1 MKETVLMKGAA
12 AVPQSEEKSIKK
24 LMRSRGFDEN
34 GFYKFEEI
42 ESRPIGNREPGNINN
57 EYVSG
62 YFTTAIEEPIVLK
75 RNEFLANSWKR
86 ICSCMG
92 FPYNNSDEIDSFKI
106 TEDCIT
112 VFVDVKTPEEFNIDK
127 LKCEGNSSI
136 IKEITST
143 KSSDNPDWN

>member
-12 AVPQSEEKSIKK
+12 AIPQSEEKSIKK

-42 ESRPIGNREPGNINN
+42 ESRPITNREPGNINN
-57 EYVSG
+57 GYVSG

-75 RNEFLANSWKR
+75 RSEFLANSWKR

-106 TEDCIT
+106 TDDLIT

-127 LKCEGNSSI
+127 LKREGNSSI
-136 IKEITST
+136 IKEIAST

>member
-42 ESRPIGNREPGNINN
+42 ESRPITNREPGNINN
-57 EYVSG
+57 GYVSG
-62 YFTTAIEEPIVLK
+62 HFTTAIEEPIVLK
-75 RNEFLANSWKR
+75 RSEFLANSWKR

-106 TEDCIT
+106 TDDLIT
-112 VFVDVKTPEEFNIDK
+112 VFVDVKTPEEFNIENMKFKDSATI
-127 LKCEGNSSI
+127 LEVGSA
-136 IKEITST
+136 T